1 MLIYKHESC
10 LESLGIILPT
20 FKSNHLQAI
29 VFCHSGQWFF
39 CCLKTKIFSNNTN
52 NGILN

>member
-10 LESLGIILPT
+10 LKNLDIILPT

-29 VFCHSGQWFF
+29 VLYHSGQWFF
-39 CCLKTKIFSNNTN
+39 SCLKTKIFSYNTN